1 MGDIALQSSSYSL
14 NVHMASSTL
23 TRLSDPSA
31 VIQFNLGSDGATDA
45 SGQVIY
51 LYMHRFNFLSDIT
64 VHVPLGI
71 CHS

>member
-1 MGDIALQSSSYSL
+1 
-14 NVHMASSTL
+14 MASSTL

-64 VHVPLGI
+64 VHVPLSI
-71 CHS
+71 MSQLVCQYAYFFIHA